1 MLGGAPGEPGKRESE
16 SMRSIRWEGFPGWVS
31 CHKNLRVFVTM
42 VTVENES
49 QEGAWPGSGL
59 IEGMLRLILMKSA
72 EV

>member
-1 MLGGAPGEPGKRESE
+1 
-16 SMRSIRWEGFPGWVS
+16 
-31 CHKNLRVFVTM
+31 M